1 MSYLLDHT
9 KLGFCWL
16 DLIALVLLIGAII
29 LVRKEL
35 KKMKEEKQ
43 KLEEELAKLNA
54 GTAVENNAPFE
65 SVEQNAPNVPEEGA
79 YGS

>member
-1 MSYLLDHT
+1 MSYLLDHS

-16 DLIALVLLIGAII
+16 DLIALILLIAAI
-29 LVRKEL
+29 LVVRKKL
-35 KKMKEEKQ
+35 KKMKEEKE
-43 KLEEELAKLNA
+43 KLEDELAKLNA
-54 GTAVENNAPFE
+54 GTAIDNNAPFE